1 MTSTMSDRQPRV
13 YDLIVFGATGY
24 TGKLCAE
31 YISTSL
37 PTNLK
42 WAIAGRSE
50 RRLLAIKDELGS
62 VSADRLQLGQL
73 SSLSMFAFSLTLG
86 LGIEVASLEPEDL
99 QNLAKKTRLLINTV
113 GPYHLYS
120 SPVVEACAKNG
131 THYLDVT
138 GESPWVLEMIE
149 KYHEIAKANHAVI
162 IPEIGIES
170 APSDLLAF
178 ALVSLIRTKLSV
190 GTKEVTASVHNM
202 KGTPSGGSLATVL
215 SIMDHY
221 SLKQIRKSSGSWAT
235 SPVPRPKMQNSWSW
249 IGRFLGVRSVP
260 GLGTLT
266 TSISAAPN
274 IAVVQRSWGLFDG
287 GKLYGTNFQYQEYM
301 RVRNSVVGIAMHFA
315 FTFAGL
321 ALLFPPV
328 RWLAKKFLYAP
339 GEGADKDTARHDY
352 LEFHAV
358 ATADQVGLNP
368 RRAFAKLRW
377 DGNLY
382 HFTGVCLAE
391 AAMVLLSDEKL
402 VQRLDGGLLTPAT
415 LGQPF
420 IDRMKNAGLVFQIEM
435 IPNK

>member
-1 MTSTMSDRQPRV
+1 MSDLQPRV
-13 YDLIVFGATGY
+13 YDLVVFGATGY

-31 YISTSL
+31 YISSSL
-37 PTNLK
+37 PTTLK
-42 WAIAGRSE
+42 WAVAGRSE
-50 RRLLAIKDELGS
+50 KKLLALKDNLGT
-62 VSADRLQLGQL
+62 VSTDRLQPGIELAALNPGDL
-73 SSLSMFAFSLTLG
+73 SSLAG
-86 LGIEVASLEPEDL
+86 
-99 QNLAKKTRLLINTV
+99 KTRLLINTV

-120 SPVVEACAKNG
+120 SPVVEACARKG

-149 KYHEIAKANHAVI
+149 KYHEIAKANHAII

-178 ALVSLIRTKLSV
+178 ALVNVIRKELSV
-190 GTKEVTASVHNM
+190 GIKDVIVSVHDL

-221 SLKQIRKSSGSWAT
+221 SLKEIRKSSGSWAT
-235 SPVPRPKMQNSWSW
+235 SPVPGPKPQSSRSWV
-249 IGRFLGVRSVP
+249 RRLLGIRSVP

-274 IAVVQRSWGLFDG
+274 IAVVQRSWGLFDD
-287 GKLYGTNFQYQEYM
+287 GKLYGSRFQYDEYM
-301 RVRNSVVGIAMHFA
+301 RVRNSVVGIALHFA
-315 FTFAGL
+315 LAFAGL
-321 ALLFPPV
+321 ALTFPPV

-339 GEGADKDTARHDY
+339 GEGADKEATFREF
-352 LEFHAV
+352 LECRAV
-358 ATADQVGLNP
+358 ATADQVVLNP
-368 RRAFAKLRW
+368 KRAFAKLRW
-377 DGNLY
+377 DGSLY

-391 AAMVLLSDEKL
+391 AAMVLLNDEKL

-420 IDRMKNAGLVFQIEM
+420 IDRMKNAGLVFEVGMMSDQ
-435 IPNK
+435 